1 MLWITTLN
9 SRNSLFLFHL
19 LMSVVMRNEEVNA
32 LFALGF
38 FTYEELAYCSDSD
51 LFSLYRQYIMY
62 APEVV
67 VEDSVVASAT
77 APISL

>member
-1 MLWITTLN
+1 
-9 SRNSLFLFHL
+9 
-19 LMSVVMRNEEVNA
+19 MRNEEVNA
-32 LFALGF
+32 LFALGL

-51 LFSLYRQYIMY
+51 LFSLYRQYVMY
-62 APEVV
+62 APEV